1 MARTRRSQGEKKMI
15 SIARGGITQRR
26 FIFLIA
32 IAAVLIMANSTV
44 LAAAEKNTDDSIR
57 VAAVNPVSVLEEIA
71 VYEGADRQQRLLAG
85 AKKEGS
91 LNLYATMILEHTTLI
106 AEAFEKKYGIKV
118 NIWRSS
124 SENVLQ
130 RTITEAQGR
139 RFNVDVVE
147 TNSPELESLHRE
159 KLVQPVKSPYTAD
172 LIPQAVPPHHE
183 WVGARLNIFVQAYN
197 TDKVKQEELP
207 KSYEDL
213 LDPRWK
219 GRLGIEAANVDWFA
233 TLMKER
239 GEEKGLALF
248 KKLIATN
255 GASVRKGHPLLISLV
270 ASGEIPLALSTYS
283 YLIDRLK
290 KEKAAPIEWF
300 VIPPTIA
307 RVSGVAIARK
317 APHPHAA
324 LLFYDFM
331 LSDVQPL
338 LLKLDS
344 IPASK
349 KLASYPAGTVK
360 FIDPVMLLDEQD
372 KWVKLYEQIVLQQGT
387 K

>member
-1 MARTRRSQGEKKMI
+1 M
-15 SIARGGITQRR
+15 
-26 FIFLIA
+26 
-32 IAAVLIMANSTV
+32 
-44 LAAAEKNTDDSIR
+44 
-57 VAAVNPVSVLEEIA
+57 
-71 VYEGADRQQRLLAG
+71 
-85 AKKEGS
+85 
-91 LNLYATMILEHTTLI
+91 
-106 AEAFEKKYGIKV
+106 
-118 NIWRSS
+118 
-124 SENVLQ
+124 
-130 RTITEAQGR
+130 
-139 RFNVDVVE
+139 
-147 TNSPELESLHRE
+147 
-159 KLVQPVKSPYTAD
+159 
-172 LIPQAVPPHHE
+172 
-183 WVGARLNIFVQAYN
+183 
-197 TDKVKQEELP
+197 
-207 KSYEDL
+207 
-213 LDPRWK
+213 
-219 GRLGIEAANVDWFA
+219 
-233 TLMKER
+233 
-239 GEEKGLALF
+239 
-248 KKLIATN
+248 
-255 GASVRKGHPLLISLV
+255 
-270 ASGEIPLALSTYS
+270 
-283 YLIDRLK
+283 IDRLK